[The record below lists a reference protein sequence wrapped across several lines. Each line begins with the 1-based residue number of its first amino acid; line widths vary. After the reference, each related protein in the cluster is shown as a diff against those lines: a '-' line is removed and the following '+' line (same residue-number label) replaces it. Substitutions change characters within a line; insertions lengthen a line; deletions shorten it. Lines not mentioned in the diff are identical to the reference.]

1 MAIAKGSWIA
11 ITSRQ
16 HPESPL
22 KKATLEVSLEK
33 NNLQLDHDMELYL
46 EVEMAKL
53 SFTGDLKTEVKNTL
67 KAKAEGVFYWINCQI
82 NVLKECAKPISVRKA
97 LQNLPPDLK
106 QTYVQA
112 IKKCQQGPNSTD
124 AHNLLLWLL
133 YTFEP
138 LSQKQIMAMLLINME
153 RQQVEPNYQMNI
165 KLDKIIDST
174 LVSINSNGIVQLA
187 HASVK
192 EFLLH
197 KYIDAQT
204 KNLFEMNEL
213 IGHSIIAQMCIT
225 YLLQWKST
233 ILHSDD
239 FPLEQYAIKYWANH
253 VEIIE
258 QAAAAAVSSSEDSLK
273 QLTKEILQD
282 KSPQFLHWTRFHLGT
297 GVSMDGSSPLYC
309 AAFHGLI
316 QSTAS
321 LIVGPNQV
329 QIDEPSG
336 ELGTALSAAAY
347 SGKKSIVEFLLMN
360 GANPNIQHGLYGTA
374 LQAAAYRGN
383 ENIVQL
389 LLDNGAEVNSHSGKY
404 GNALQAACM
413 GKQNIVKYLL
423 KRGADINAN
432 GGEYGNALQTAA
444 FWGNKAIVQ
453 LLLENG
459 VNVNAQSG
467 YPLQAAVLWGNKT
480 IVKLLLNNGANVN
493 IQGGKYGNAL
503 QAAALRGDKSIFK
516 LLLEKGADVNADCG
530 QYGNALQG
538 AAYIGDADIV
548 KLLLEKGANVNLKG
562 GQYGNALQA
571 AAFRGNQHVFEL
583 LISHGADVDAQ
594 GGEYGNALQAA
605 ALNSTENMVKD
616 LLNYG
621 ADVGSQGGQY
631 GNALQAASFRGNK
644 NICKMLLVHEA
655 DVNIQGGFFGSALQ
669 AAVYKGNNDI
679 VEFLLA
685 HGANKY

>member
-46 EVEMAKL
+46 EVEIAKL

-106 QTYVQA
+106 QTYIQA
-112 IKKCQQGPNSTD
+112 IKKCQQGPNLTD

-187 HASVK
+187 HAS
-192 EFLLH
+192 
-197 KYIDAQT
+197 
-204 KNLFEMNEL
+204 
-213 IGHSIIAQMCIT
+213 
-225 YLLQWKST
+225 WKST

-258 QAAAAAVSSSEDSLK
+258 QAAAGVSSSEDSLK
-273 QLTKEILQD
+273 QLTKEILED
-282 KSPQFLHWTRFHLGT
+282 KSSQFLHWTRFNLGT

-321 LIVGPNQV
+321 LIVGTNQV

-347 SGKKSIVEFLLMN
+347 SGKKSIVELLLMN

-389 LLDNGAEVNSHSGKY
+389 LLDNGAEVDSHSGKY

-444 FWGNKAIVQ
+444 FWGNKVIVQ

-480 IVKLLLNNGANVN
+480 IVKLLLNNGTNVN

-516 LLLEKGADVNADCG
+516 FLHEKGADVNADCG
-530 QYGNALQG
+530 QYENALQG

-583 LISHGADVDAQ
+583 LISHGADVNAQ

-605 ALNSTENMVKD
+605 ALNATENMVKD
-616 LLNYG
+616 LLKWG
-621 ADVGSQGGQY
+621 
-631 GNALQAASFRGNK
+631 
-644 NICKMLLVHEA
+644 
-655 DVNIQGGFFGSALQ
+655 
-669 AAVYKGNNDI
+669 
-679 VEFLLA
+679 
-685 HGANKY
+685 